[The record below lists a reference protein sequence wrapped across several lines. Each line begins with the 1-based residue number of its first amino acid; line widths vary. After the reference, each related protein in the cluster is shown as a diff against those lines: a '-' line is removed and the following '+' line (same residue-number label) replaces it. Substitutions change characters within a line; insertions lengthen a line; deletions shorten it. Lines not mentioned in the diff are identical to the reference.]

1 MLQLQMSLTG
11 KTNLSLLLGSAI
23 DVRDA
28 DPAGIVG
35 LAGEWAALYA

>member
-1 MLQLQMSLTG
+1 MLSLQMALTG
-11 KTNLSLLLGSAI
+11 KTNLSLLLGSAV

-35 LAGEWAALYA
+35 LAGERATLDA